1 MHFQAAK
8 GINTRKGGMN
18 STMIK
23 KTNRIKG
30 NKEDRPLWFP
40 MFTQGKAFMKKR
52 FIPLFLIFGLAIAS
66 STASGLALRSAG
78 ALDDAQAVLEFLIER
93 NESYVSSGKNEG
105 DISQARRE
113 DTATNGQ
120 SPYAVIVTCSD
131 SRVSPE
137 HIFGAGIGELFVIR
151 TAGNVIDD
159 FSLGSVEYGAEHL
172 RARVVLVM
180 GHTGCGA
187 VEAALSGGAHGYIKT
202 ITDEI
207 SSGFSEGLSAEQ
219 AEVLNVINGMEKIR
233 ESELMKSLEANGS
246 VVIQG
251 ALYDTFSGF
260 VEYVD
265 E

>member
-1 MHFQAAK
+1 
-8 GINTRKGGMN
+8 
-18 STMIK
+18 
-23 KTNRIKG
+23 
-30 NKEDRPLWFP
+30 
-40 MFTQGKAFMKKR
+40 MKKL
-52 FIPLFLIFGLAIAS
+52 FISFFLILGLVITS
-66 STASGLALRSAG
+66 STASGLALRSTG
-78 ALDDAQAVLEFLIER
+78 AFDDAQAVLEYLIER
-93 NESYVSSGKNEG
+93 NESYAASGKNEG

-113 DTATNGQ
+113 DTAINGQ

-159 FSLGSVEYGAEHL
+159 YALGSVEYGAEHL
-172 RARVVLVM
+172 RAKVVLVL

-187 VEAALSGGAHGYIKT
+187 VEAALTGSAHGYIKA

-207 SSGFSEGLSAEQ
+207 SSGLSEGCSAEQ
-219 AEVLNVINGMEKIR
+219 AEILNVTNSIEKIR

-251 ALYDTFSGF
+251 ALYDTFNGL
-260 VEYVD
+260 VEYVG